1 MIKFMSFM
9 VFAFALSGCM
19 PPRVVE
25 GEIISSKETD
35 TGITE
40 HLVKTDSSLIP
51 YYVLRTNKNNLQK
64 GTKIVIEVEES
75 SMIHLVK

>member
-1 MIKFMSFM
+1 MNKFMGFI
-9 VFAFALSGCM
+9 VLTLALSGCM

-25 GEIISSKETD
+25 GEIISSKESD
-35 TGITE
+35 IGITE
-40 HLVKTDSSLIP
+40 HLVKTDSTLIP